1 MAQSS
6 MSGEDRRPLSPH
18 LQIYRPQLT
27 SVLSIMHRITGV
39 ALALGTI
46 VLVWWLI
53 SGAIGERY
61 FDLVQGFLRSWF
73 GLLILFGWS
82 AALFYH
88 LLNGIRH
95 LFWDAGYGFELK
107 QAYASGYAVLA
118 GTAVL
123 TVLAWI
129 IAIARGLAR

>member
-6 MSGEDRRPLSPH
+6 MSGEDQRPLSPH

-27 SVLSIMHRITGV
+27 SVLSIMHRIAGV
-39 ALALGTI
+39 ALALGAI

-53 SGAIGERY
+53 AGAVGERY

-73 GLLILFGWS
+73 GLLLLFGWS
-82 AALFYH
+82 VALFYH

-123 TVLAWI
+123 TVLAWV